1 MSLLVGRE
9 TEFQTYTREITPF
22 PEIQKLKTKI
32 PVRQTASPVAKKP
45 ATEITNKN
53 SGELQSSPQKLQ
65 PYSEGPKAGS
75 YIRSVYINPDVV
87 DANTVIPELVQIG
100 VRRGFR
106 VNTSS
111 GVTPWEWSQDSGILI
126 ERGKATGTKGTLLV
140 TTMDPALFKQSVVKL
155 VTLGGPGVGVYD
167 RTDMSDHFGLLG
179 DVGTMGKAITDRYHE
194 LTARTAREHG
204 WEIKTSP
211 VAIEGGNLLTMVDSE
226 GRPKAIIGRN
236 TLLANWIALKDSGQ
250 IPENAVQNILA
261 NKQFD
266 AAVVQNL
273 QALYLHSKNPVSHE
287 QAHRMAAEIEVCKQM
302 IAEALNLDVNAL
314 VFVEQYEFHI
324 DMATRPLAP
333 GVIAVS
339 DLDASIVVLD
349 NAIAE
354 LQRKRLN
361 AGGKTLQED
370 DIPVESDSNGIEI
383 MQLSVA
389 RNYVLQMIQNGAQV
403 QNDRKASTLEKS
415 GLKVERIAMNFGKI
429 GGFLTGVDINFANA
443 LTSYDKDGRLYMV
456 TNRSYSPTVNS
467 AFEKTMKDMGIDVEW
482 VSTNDWLLAKGG
494 INCKTLQSSEVP

>member
-1 MSLLVGRE
+1 
-9 TEFQTYTREITPF
+9 
-22 PEIQKLKTKI
+22 
-32 PVRQTASPVAKKP
+32 
-45 ATEITNKN
+45 
-53 SGELQSSPQKLQ
+53 
-65 PYSEGPKAGS
+65 
-75 YIRSVYINPDVV
+75 
-87 DANTVIPELVQIG
+87 
-100 VRRGFR
+100 
-106 VNTSS
+106 
-111 GVTPWEWSQDSGILI
+111 
-126 ERGKATGTKGTLLV
+126 
-140 TTMDPALFKQSVVKL
+140 
-155 VTLGGPGVGVYD
+155 
-167 RTDMSDHFGLLG
+167 
-179 DVGTMGKAITDRYHE
+179 
-194 LTARTAREHG
+194 
-204 WEIKTSP
+204 
-211 VAIEGGNLLTMVDSE
+211 
-226 GRPKAIIGRN
+226 
-236 TLLANWIALKDSGQ
+236 
-250 IPENAVQNILA
+250 
-261 NKQFD
+261 
-266 AAVVQNL
+266 
-273 QALYLHSKNPVSHE
+273 
-287 QAHRMAAEIEVCKQM
+287 MAAEIEVCKQM

-339 DLDASIVVLD
+339 DLDASIAVLD

-354 LQRKRLN
+354 LQRTRLN

-389 RNYVLQMIQNGAQV
+389 RNYVSQMIQNGAQV